1 MKQQTEIVIPADAV
15 ELSHIQPGER
25 IAIHVGE
32 NTLVVIPEKLTAL
45 QAANTIAH
53 LTRVGADLLSIV
65 KNACG
70 TCEERREQGL
80 CPSGHLEDPER
91 CPLKSMNGHG
101 VTVDDT
107 AREEAGIPL
116 DAKLEVFV
124 DEGEMLV
131 TAADYEHD
139 ITDVPSE
146 PENMEFKIHADR
158 SLLAQFLYQTYSE
171 HLESQGMFSAKHC
184 GESHQDYT
192 GKVLIL
198 RPSVL
203 ADNCRDVKNQLWYG
217 QSGFGLSPTS
227 SGRAVFATCLGDEE
241 KARWNRTDFIGV
253 LDEQYLPDW
262 AQEKLTELRAPAQQ
276 QEEPVQEQDSGPAQG
291 GMEMR

>member
-1 MKQQTEIVIPADAV
+1 MKHEYPPIYRESRVKAEANG
-15 ELSHIQPGER
+15 ELDKWMESHQANQDCAQFIQDLIATKSAGSKLEPGTASLALEQWGFER
-25 IAIHVGE
+25 VQ
-32 NTLVVIPEKLTAL
+32 LVLGNALISTGGLGFEQDSLRWVREVLT
-45 QAANTIAH
+45 
-53 LTRVGADLLSIV
+53 
-65 KNACG
+65 
-70 TCEERREQGL
+70 
-80 CPSGHLEDPER
+80 PSGSKER
-91 CPLKSMNGHG
+91 KIRL
-101 VTVDDT
+101 
-107 AREEAGIPL
+107 
-116 DAKLEVFV
+116 
-124 DEGEMLV
+124 
-131 TAADYEHD
+131 
-139 ITDVPSE
+139 PSE
-146 PENMEFKIHADR
+146 PENMEFKIHTDR

-227 SGRAVFATCLGDEE
+227 SGRAVFATCLGNGE
-241 KARWNRTDFIGV
+241 KARWNRLDFMGV

-262 AQEKLTELRAPAQQ
+262 AAERLTELRAPAQQ
-276 QEEPVQEQDSGPAQG
+276 QEEPVQEQGSDPAQG